1 MARGYPSHLTSESV
15 TRNDPAALKGEIAR
29 QTATA
34 HFMGLNTLA
43 RYIDLELALEV
54 GAVRTSQN
62 AVWAKFVKHVLYEVR

>member
-1 MARGYPSHLTSESV
+1 
-15 TRNDPAALKGEIAR
+15 
-29 QTATA
+29 
-34 HFMGLNTLA
+34 MGLNTLA